1 MGQIG
6 GSISG
11 RNRKNNWAFAR
22 SWHQN
27 MVDYM
32 EWLIKSHPTIVVE
45 EQNLL
50 ASAYKHVLDPLRSSF
65 KLLKVEL
72 QKAEEQNSPYSGL
85 FQTFAQQV
93 GDEIRTIAT
102 RALRNVDMDMSKE
115 HKCEESRIISLKLYY
130 SRTGDFFRYLAEIGK
145 DDDRVRNS
153 EHSQIAYK
161 QARSLASKHLPQ
173 AHPLQLGIMLNTATL
188 YHTILDKK
196 NVALDMISTA
206 LEFAKT
212 DLDQV
217 SRVNAK
223 ETTHLVKVLMAYK
236 IKLEEEIK
244 GEVSEKHKAMV
255 NPKVARGILKVR
267 NARITSDILF
277 EILSEDNYSQ
287 RIQEYRPHN
296 PGPLSSL
303 QTIFR
308 YLDS

>member
-1 MGQIG
+1 MPR
-6 GSISG
+6 SRRKSLVSYARLTEKCG
-11 RNRKNNWAFAR
+11 RFED
-22 SWHQN
+22 

-72 QKAEEQNSPYSGL
+72 QKAEEQRSPHTEL
-85 FQTFAQQV
+85 FKTFFQQV
-93 GDEIRTIAT
+93 VDEIRTIAT

-115 HKCEESRIISLKLYY
+115 HKCEESQIISLKL
-130 SRTGDFFRYLAEIGK
+130 TGDYFRYLAEIGK

-173 AHPLQLGIMLNTATL
+173 AHPLQLGIMLNSATL

-223 ETTHLVKVLMAYK
+223 ETTRLVEVLMAYK
-236 IKLEEEIK
+236 TKLEDEIRGEEAKEI
-244 GEVSEKHKAMV
+244 GRPSSVV
-255 NPKVARGILKVR
+255 NKKL
-267 NARITSDILF
+267 
-277 EILSEDNYSQ
+277 
-287 RIQEYRPHN
+287 
-296 PGPLSSL
+296 
-303 QTIFR
+303 
-308 YLDS
+308 